1 MGFLRNRVT
10 AMLGI
15 GAVTALAAL
24 TVDGCSGSGHSAA
37 GAKAAAHDG
46 PTPQPCSSTYIAM
59 SAGRRTGSTSVT
71 QAVDVTNNGPSACVV
86 DGYPGVNLI
95 GHARGEDQ
103 YEWTLQ
109 WATASHTPVTLAP
122 GGVAHFDVV
131 YLAAAGTTA
140 TSLATTP
147 SPAPTAIDV
156 LNITITLPNTYTE
169 DQMPWSASIVLQDQV
184 AHAQTYVTPFV
195 AGAA

>member
-1 MGFLRNRVT
+1 MGFLRIRVT
-10 AMLGI
+10 AMFGI
-15 GAVTALAAL
+15 GAVTALATLA
-24 TVDGCSGSGHSAA
+24 VGGCSGSGHAA
-37 GAKAAAHDG
+37 ADAKAATQDA
-46 PTPQPCSSTYIAM
+46 PAPQPCSSTYMGM
-59 SAGRRTGSTSVT
+59 SVGSHTGNTSVT
-71 QAVDVTNNGPSACVV
+71 QAVDVTNNGPSACVL

-95 GHARGEDQ
+95 GHAHGEDQ
-103 YEWTLQ
+103 YQWTLQ
-109 WATASHTPVTLAP
+109 WATTSHTPVRLAP

-140 TSLATTP
+140 TSLPATP
-147 SPAPTAIDV
+147 PPAPAAIDV
-156 LNITITLPNTYTE
+156 LNITITLPNTYTQ